1 MAVSA
6 INSMVVH
13 NEGADLA
20 CYVQGAGPLLLL
32 VVGGNGDSRLFTS
45 LSAQLANRY
54 TVVRYDRRANAHST
68 GDVNGEMDMA
78 QQGRDAAAV
87 IRAMN
92 TGKAYVFGNSAGANI
107 ALKLTQDHPHWV
119 RGLVDHEPPITGIL
133 PDSAQWRQFFDRV
146 YDTYLAEGGA
156 AAMKLFASTFV
167 GFDKSAP
174 APADQNG
181 SHDRFLAHEFNVINR
196 FVPDLNALRQ
206 GGVPMV
212 TAVGLA
218 SGDAF
223 YVQTARKLA
232 RLLPCPCIEV
242 IGNHLGYA
250 FEAATFADQLH
261 QIISS
266 LPQAATQNP
275 AN

>member
-6 INSMVVH
+6 INSMVVQ

-20 CYVQGAGPLLLL
+20 CYVEGAGPLLLL
-32 VVGGNGDSRLFTS
+32 VVGGNGDSRLFAA
-45 LSAQLANRY
+45 LAAQLANRY

-87 IRAMN
+87 IRAMGV
-92 TGKAYVFGNSAGANI
+92 GKAYVFGNSAGANI
-107 ALKLTQDHPHWV
+107 ALKLTQDHPTLI
-119 RGLVDHEPPITGIL
+119 RGLVDHEPPITDIL
-133 PDSAQWRQFFDRV
+133 PDGPQWRLFFDSV
-146 YDTYLAEGGA
+146 YETYQTQGGA

-167 GFDKSAP
+167 GFDKNAP
-174 APADQNG
+174 APADQHG
-181 SHDRFLAHEFNVINR
+181 SHDRFLAHEFNVINH
-196 FVPDLNALRQ
+196 FVPDLDALRR

-223 YVQTARKLA
+223 YAQTSRELA
-232 RLLPCPCIEV
+232 RQLPCPCVEV

-261 QIISS
+261 QIITS
-266 LPQAATQNP
+266 LPQTTNQNST
-275 AN
+275 N

>member
-1 MAVSA
+1 MALSA

-20 CYVQGAGPLLLL
+20 CYVEGSGPLLLL
-32 VVGGNGDSRLFTS
+32 VVGGNGDSRLFAP

-68 GDVNGEMDMA
+68 GDVNGEMDIA
-78 QQGRDAAAV
+78 QQGHDAASV

-92 TGKAYVFGNSAGANI
+92 AGKAYVFGNSAGANI
-107 ALKLTQDHPHWV
+107 ALKLTQDHPHLV
-119 RGLVDHEPPITGIL
+119 RGLVAHEPPVTGIL
-133 PDSAQWRQFFDRV
+133 PDRARWRQFFDCV
-146 YDTYLAEGGA
+146 YDAYRVEGGE
-156 AAMKLFASTFV
+156 AAMKLFASAFV
-167 GFDKSAP
+167 GFDKNAP

-223 YVQTARKLA
+223 YAQTARELA
-232 RLLPCPCIEV
+232 HRLPCPCVEV

-250 FEAATFADQLH
+250 FEATTFADQLH
-261 QIISS
+261 QIIAS
-266 LPQAATQNP
+266 LSQATAQHP